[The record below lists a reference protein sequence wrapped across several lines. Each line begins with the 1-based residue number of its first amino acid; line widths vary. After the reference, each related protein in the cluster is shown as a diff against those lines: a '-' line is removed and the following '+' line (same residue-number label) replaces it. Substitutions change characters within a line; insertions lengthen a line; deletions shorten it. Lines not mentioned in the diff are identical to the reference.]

1 MTHFLWVEDFNF
13 SEPKRGDNFVSSTVK
28 SVFGSV
34 LDENELRERL
44 KEEDEYDAQEF
55 LEEKGILLKLNLLEA
70 LVFIRNPDELSK
82 IDFVVLDVDMPLCRD
97 GQNDDNNYLPSLIE
111 QYESAD
117 NLRKIAGYQI
127 YTELVIE
134 LGFPKSHI
142 LFCSNHAN
150 YFDNLKSKFASANI
164 KPPLSSNP
172 DKPFLTKD
180 DAANIKQW
188 LNDAYNDYFVL
199 RRGIIE
205 GCQFTKNLTIDKLYF
220 NKFTNNN
227 ESVQP
232 EDIFNYLEIL
242 ENFLPLREPANKA
255 DLYKLFI
262 RTLSHEWEAAK
273 NIKRDNN
280 KKDAALAWIM
290 RNTRHWITHNSNL
303 FSALDEGM
311 LAYLFIVNLRVMFNF
326 NDELQRHEK
335 ILLKLLTEGALSE
348 AEFNAKSIPVSD
360 AYLELKNIVLDEK
373 HSDQNQNIEDAF
385 YFNELANNIQLSN
398 SSRRNDKHLF
408 SKLLYQMF
416 WLTTSNPFIS
426 TGNRKNLLEIKFWNF
441 NYAEKPYLF
450 ELARHIYSRSF
461 S

>member
-1 MTHFLWVEDFNF
+1 MNILWIEDFGGGLPTGTGTLSSMF
-13 SEPKRGDNFVSSTVK
+13 QDLISFDNW
-28 SVFGSV
+28 
-34 LDENELRERL
+34 DE
-44 KEEDEYDAQEF
+44 
-55 LEEKGILLKLNLLEA
+55 
-70 LVFIRNPDELSK
+70 DELSLLNRPDDLENFFK
-82 IDFVVLDVDMPLCRD
+82 ENSALHCVSLCRHYFD
-97 GQNDDNNYLPSLIE
+97 YLEFKEKNELAKRIDAVIIDIRLDNNVDFSLSIPSSSHTKAKFHEEAGFYVFNDLVHLGIPAE
-111 QYESAD
+111 KMCFMTGEKNSFSGFKKQCDDIYIPEVVGFEKSDAEYGKLRQWIKERES
-117 NLRKIAGYQI
+117 
-127 YTELVIE
+127 
-134 LGFPKSHI
+134 
-142 LFCSNHAN
+142 
-150 YFDNLKSKFASANI
+150 
-164 KPPLSSNP
+164 
-172 DKPFLTKD
+172 
-180 DAANIKQW
+180 
-188 LNDAYNDYFVL
+188 DYATL

-220 NKFTNNN
+220 NKFTNNS

-326 NDELQRHEK
+326 DDELQRHEE
-335 ILLKLLTEGALSE
+335 ILLKLLAAEVLSE
-348 AEFNAKSIPVSD
+348 AEFKAKSIPVSD

-373 HSDQNQNIEDAF
+373 HSGQNQNVEDAF

-398 SSRRNDKHLF
+398 SSRRNDKQLF
-408 SKLLYQMF
+408 TKLLYQMF

-426 TGNRKNLLEIKFWNF
+426 TGNRKNLLEIKFRNF
-441 NYAEKPYLF
+441 NYSENTYLL
-450 ELARHIYSRSF
+450 ELARHIYKRSF
-461 S
+461 PQ

>member
-1 MTHFLWVEDFNF
+1 LHCVFLCRHYFDYVDFKTN
-13 SEPKRGDNFVSSTVK
+13 
-28 SVFGSV
+28 
-34 LDENELRERL
+34 NELA
-44 KEEDEYDAQEF
+44 K
-55 LEEKGILLKLNLLEA
+55 
-70 LVFIRNPDELSK
+70 K
-82 IDFVVLDVDMPLCRD
+82 IDAVIIDIRL
-97 GQNDDNNYLPSLIE
+97 DNNINFDLPIPIDSQEKEKFHI
-111 QYESAD
+111 
-117 NLRKIAGYQI
+117 NAGFYI
-127 YTELVIE
+127 FNDLVH
-134 LGFPKSHI
+134 LGFPVENMCFMTGEKNSFSGFKKQCNDIYMPEVVGFEKSDAEYGK
-142 LFCSNHAN
+142 LRQW
-150 YFDNLKSKFASANI
+150 I
-164 KPPLSSNP
+164 KTQES
-172 DKPFLTKD
+172 
-180 DAANIKQW
+180 
-188 LNDAYNDYFVL
+188 DYAIL

-273 NIKRDNN
+273 SIKRDNN
-280 KKDAALAWIM
+280 KKDTALAWIM

-311 LAYLFIVNLRVMFNF
+311 LVYLFIVNLRVMFNF
-326 NDELQRHEK
+326 DDELQRHEE
-335 ILLKLLTEGALSE
+335 ILLKLLAEEALSG
-348 AEFNAKSIPVSD
+348 AEFKAQSIPISD
-360 AYLELKNIVLDEK
+360 AYLELKNIVLNEK
-373 HSDQNQNIEDAF
+373 YSNQNVEDAF

-441 NYAEKPYLF
+441 NYTEKPYLF

>member
-1 MTHFLWVEDFNF
+1 MSYFLWVEDFENSPKITATEVLGGINIDEQQF
-13 SEPKRGDNFVSSTVK
+13 SDNKQQLKKNLKAQGIYIELSFQDGLGFIRQNLGKIDYIILDIDLAAYSKGDVINDD
-28 SVFGSV
+28 V
-34 LDENELRERL
+34 L
-44 KEEDEYDAQEF
+44 K
-55 LEEKGILLKLNLLEA
+55 LLKTFQDYQKPVDETEEEQLLEQECAKLKA
-70 LVFIRNPDELSK
+70 L
-82 IDFVVLDVDMPLCRD
+82 
-97 GQNDDNNYLPSLIE
+97 
-111 QYESAD
+111 
-117 NLRKIAGYQI
+117 AGYYL
-127 YTELVIE
+127 YTELVVE
-134 LGFPKSHI
+134 LGFPKQHI
-142 LFCSNHAN
+142 LFCSNHGENSLSTRDAFKTAKIALPTI
-150 YFDNLKSKFASANI
+150 YEKSAPVVQTWVKERYE
-164 KPPLSSNP
+164 NP
-172 DKPFLTKD
+172 
-180 DAANIKQW
+180 
-188 LNDAYNDYFVL
+188 YSRL

-273 NIKRDNN
+273 SIKRDNN

-311 LAYLFIVNLRVMFNF
+311 LVYLFIVNLRVMFNF
-326 NDELQRHEK
+326 DDDKLQRHEE
-335 ILLKLLTEGALSE
+335 ILLKLLAEESLSE
-348 AEFNAKSIPVSD
+348 AESKAKPIPVSD
-360 AYLELKNIVLDEK
+360 AYLELKNIVLNEK
-373 HSDQNQNIEDAF
+373 YSNQNVEDAF

-426 TGNRKNLLEIKFWNF
+426 TGNRKNLLEIKFWDFKYSEN
-441 NYAEKPYLF
+441 PYLL
-450 ELARHIYSRSF
+450 ELARHIYKRSF
-461 S
+461 PQ

>member
-1 MTHFLWVEDFNF
+1 MNILWIEDFDGLDPGTSTLSPMF
-13 SEPKRGDNFVSSTVK
+13 KDLIGFDNW
-28 SVFGSV
+28 
-34 LDENELRERL
+34 D
-44 KEEDEYDAQEF
+44 Q
-55 LEEKGILLKLNLLEA
+55 
-70 LVFIRNPDELSK
+70 DELSL
-82 IDFVVLDVDMPLCRD
+82 LDRPSGLESFFKENSAFHCVFLCRHYFD
-97 GQNDDNNYLPSLIE
+97 YVEFKEDNELTQIIDAVIIDIRLNNKVDFDLPIPNGSQTKAKFHEEAGFYIFNDLVHLGIP
-111 QYESAD
+111 AD
-117 NLRKIAGYQI
+117 KMCFMTGEMSSFDEFSKKCAEIYIPQVISFEKKDAEWEKLRKW
-127 YTELVIE
+127 
-134 LGFPKSHI
+134 
-142 LFCSNHAN
+142 
-150 YFDNLKSKFASANI
+150 I
-164 KPPLSSNP
+164 KEQES
-172 DKPFLTKD
+172 
-180 DAANIKQW
+180 
-188 LNDAYNDYFVL
+188 DYAIL

-220 NKFTNNN
+220 DKFTNNN

-273 NIKRDNN
+273 SIKRDNN

-311 LAYLFIVNLRVMFNF
+311 LVYLFIVNLRVMFNF
-326 NDELQRHEK
+326 DDELQRHEE
-335 ILLKLLTEGALSE
+335 ILLKLLAEEALSE
-348 AEFNAKSIPVSD
+348 AEFKTKSIPVSD

-373 HSDQNQNIEDAF
+373 HSGQNQNVEDAF

-408 SKLLYQMF
+408 TKLLYQMF